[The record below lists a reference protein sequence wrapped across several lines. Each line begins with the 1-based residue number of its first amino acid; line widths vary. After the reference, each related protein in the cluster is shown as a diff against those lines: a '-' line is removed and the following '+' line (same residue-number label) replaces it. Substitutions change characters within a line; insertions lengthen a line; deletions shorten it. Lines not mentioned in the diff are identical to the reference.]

1 MTGSAHCALAP
12 YWFEQ
17 LDLHYLGK
25 KTEKT
30 ISGYQ
35 ASSRGGVVILE
46 MTDNG
51 KRVLISGSSVT
62 VLKSKLLI

>member
-17 LDLHYLGK
+17 LDMHYLGN

-30 ISGYQ
+30 LSGYQ
-35 ASSRGGVVILE
+35 ASTRGGVVVVAMI
-46 MTDNG
+46 DHG

-62 VLKSKLLI
+62 VIKSKLLV